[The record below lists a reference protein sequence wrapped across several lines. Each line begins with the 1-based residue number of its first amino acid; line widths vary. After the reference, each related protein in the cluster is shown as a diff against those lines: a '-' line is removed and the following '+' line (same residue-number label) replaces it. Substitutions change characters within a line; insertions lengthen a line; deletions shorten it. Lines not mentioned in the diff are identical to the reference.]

1 MKNTQISDR
10 LAKFVN
16 AVSPTQVD
24 FVKRIGITPQA
35 LQKYLKSGRQPMP
48 DFLIKLIELGCN
60 VNWLLTGKGDM
71 IAEYKLFKPRTK
83 PVPVVGEV
91 ICGVPIQT
99 QMVSDD
105 VKHMDMFDV
114 SGYDRPFI
122 VVAKGDSMSP
132 YINHGDLLLCAENDG
147 KILKSGKAVV
157 VNYKTE
163 PENYTANAKLI
174 KLNNKKNL
182 DDGIVLYSVNTKYQ
196 PMTYY
201 KTEIFKIYPVVRVIR
216 EVR

>member
-1 MKNTQISDR
+1 MTIPGLKER
-10 LAKFVN
+10 FAKFVN

-24 FVKRIGITPQA
+24 FAARLGIAPQG

-48 DFLIKLIELGCN
+48 DILLKLNELGCN
-60 VNWLLTGKGDM
+60 INWLLTGKGEM
-71 IAEYKLFKPRTK
+71 ITEIKLFKPRTK
-83 PVPVVGEV
+83 PVPIVGEV
-91 ICGVPIQT
+91 ICGMPIQT
-99 QMVSDD
+99 QMIGED

-114 SGYDRPFI
+114 SGYERPFI

-147 KILKSGKAVV
+147 KIIKNGKAVV

-163 PENYTANAKLI
+163 PENYVANAKLI
-174 KLNNKKNL
+174 KYNNKKNM

-196 PMTYY
+196 PTTHF